1 MIPSLMTNQAHAR
14 SAAPR
19 PALVPTSA
27 RPRPPTLPTATHHN
41 SVTVSPIKHIAG
53 GIIKQV
59 VEIRNFQRLT
69 LSPADTVIT
78 APLTGE
84 LSSFCLKVY
93 PAGKGTAT
101 TSHVSAFLCL
111 KPQETSHEIVLKDLW
126 LDVENSHSHKKL
138 GERKFGTT
146 QARQPNS
153 SSARLER
160 GRVSGLNAT
169 NDSAAKSSHGVLM
182 FIPHSQCISGYSLTR
197 NGSLRI
203 EVAANANIVY
213 SAATSQQSR
222 LEGAPLIPGPAVRI
236 RPVAPHNLGGVH
248 SPPLANYRNVQPRG
262 RVDISQ
268 RHEVS
273 PLLPISS
280 LHTPETRRGSRL
292 RRSVSSPCLSKM
304 RVECPVCLDR
314 VKPPMRLLQCDQ
326 GHVVCTLCFTQMVQK
341 NCPTCRGNIT
351 GKPTV
356 LENVLGLA

>member
-1 MIPSLMTNQAHAR
+1 MIPSLTTNQAHAR

-19 PALVPTSA
+19 PARVPTSA
-27 RPRPPTLPTATHHN
+27 RPRSPTLPSSRH
-41 SVTVSPIKHIAG
+41 SVTVSPIKHYVG

-69 LSPADTVIT
+69 SSPADTVIT

-93 PAGKGTAT
+93 PAGKGTVT
-101 TSHVSAFLCL
+101 TSHVSAFICL
-111 KPQETSHEIVLKDLW
+111 KTQETSHEIILKDLW
-126 LDVENSHSHKKL
+126 LGVENSYSHKKL
-138 GERKFGTT
+138 GDRKFGTT

-160 GRVSGLNAT
+160 GGVSGLNAS
-169 NDSAAKSSHGVLM
+169 NDGAAKSSHGVLL
-182 FIPHSQCISGYSLTR
+182 FIPHSQCIGGYSLTR

-292 RRSVSSPCLSKM
+292 RRSVSSPCLSRM
-304 RVECPVCLDR
+304 SVECPVCLDR

-326 GHVVCTLCFTQMVQK
+326 GHVVCTLCFTLMDWTK
-341 NCPTCRGNIT
+341 NCPTCRGKIT

-356 LENVLGLA
+356 LENILGLA

>member
-1 MIPSLMTNQAHAR
+1 MIPSLTTNQAHAR

-19 PALVPTSA
+19 PARVPTSA
-27 RPRPPTLPTATHHN
+27 RPRSPTLPSSRH
-41 SVTVSPIKHIAG
+41 SVTVSPIKHYVG

-69 LSPADTVIT
+69 SSPADTVIT
-78 APLTGE
+78 ASLTGE

-101 TSHVSAFLCL
+101 TSHVSAFICL
-111 KPQETSHEIVLKDLW
+111 KTEETSHEIILKDLW
-126 LDVENSHSHKKL
+126 LGVENSYSHKKL
-138 GERKFGTT
+138 GDRKFSTT

-153 SSARLER
+153 SSARL
-160 GRVSGLNAT
+160 
-169 NDSAAKSSHGVLM
+169 AKSSHGVLL

-213 SAATSQQSR
+213 LAATSQQSR
-222 LEGAPLIPGPAVRI
+222 LEGAPPNSGPAPAVGI
-236 RPVAPHNLGGVH
+236 RQVTPLNLGGVE

-262 RVDISQ
+262 RADTSQ

-280 LHTPETRRGSRL
+280 HHTPETRRGPRL
-292 RRSVSSPCLSKM
+292 RRSVSSPCLSRM

-341 NCPTCRGNIT
+341 NCPTCRGKIT

-356 LENVLGLA
+356 LENILGLA